1 MGHSKASENIVKQV
15 DGTPK
20 MTSTIAM
27 ALGYSSL
34 FVKKLRERESARDLH
49 VLLLFRI
56 EKEQG
61 RS

>member
-1 MGHSKASENIVKQV
+1 
-15 DGTPK
+15 
-20 MTSTIAM
+20 MTLTIAM

-34 FVKKLRERESARDLH
+34 FVKKPRERESARDLH